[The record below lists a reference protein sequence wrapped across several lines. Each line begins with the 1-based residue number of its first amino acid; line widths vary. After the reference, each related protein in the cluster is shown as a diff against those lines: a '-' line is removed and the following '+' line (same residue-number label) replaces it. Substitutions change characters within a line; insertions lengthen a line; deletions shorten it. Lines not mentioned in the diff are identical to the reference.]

1 MEQGTSRIQAIVT
14 SLQNFSHIN
23 ESESKPSSLND
34 CLDSTLLILNR
45 QLTATNIQI
54 LKNYSNLPSID
65 CYPRLLNQVFHSL
78 ITNAIDAPATTITL
92 TTKHQPDQI
101 TITIADN
108 GPGIPPEIQAKIFDP
123 FFTTKPIGKGTGLG
137 LSIAYQI
144 ITQQHK
150 GQLTVASHQGTV
162 FTIVLPIK
170 NPHD

>member
-1 MEQGTSRIQAIVT
+1 VIKQYG
-14 SLQNFSHIN
+14 
-23 ESESKPSSLND
+23 
-34 CLDSTLLILNR
+34 
-45 QLTATNIQI
+45 
-54 LKNYSNLPSID
+54 NLPEIN
-65 CYPRLLNQVFHSL
+65 CYPSLLNQVFHSL
-78 ITNAIDAPATTITL
+78 ITNAIDALATSLTL
-92 TTKHQPDQI
+92 TTSHHPDTI

-108 GPGIPPEIQAKIFDP
+108 GPGIPPAIQAKIFDP

-150 GQLTVASHQGTV
+150 GQLTVESHQGTV